1 MSKNFSRGFIL
12 IELLLVI
19 AVIAVLNN
27 AKQRWNPNPP

>member
-27 AKQRWNPNPP
+27 AKQR